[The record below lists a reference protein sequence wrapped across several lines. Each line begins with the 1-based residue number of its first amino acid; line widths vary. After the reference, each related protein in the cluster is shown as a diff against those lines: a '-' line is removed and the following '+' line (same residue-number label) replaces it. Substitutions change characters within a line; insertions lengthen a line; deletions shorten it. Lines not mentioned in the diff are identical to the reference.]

1 MERRSFLKVLGA
13 SSAAL
18 GLSSLNASEL
28 DTFKQNQKI
37 LVDAFSKN
45 AVNGEKIE
53 LNFLKNYAHSSQI
66 LKNSLKANEQVIG
79 VLSAANF
86 MLLNEFLPKNSSITN
101 ASVDNNLVYF
111 SLKGNKNV

>member
-13 SSAAL
+13 GSAAL
-18 GLSSLNASEL
+18 GLSSLNASEFSA
-28 DTFKQNQKI
+28 TSQKI

-86 MLLNEFLPKNSSITN
+86 MLLNEFLPKNSSINN

-111 SLKGNKNV
+111 SIKGSKNV

>member
-13 SSAAL
+13 SSMAF
-18 GLSSLNASEL
+18 GLANASQLELNAP
-28 DTFKQNQKI
+28 KQKI

-86 MLLNEFLPKNSSITN
+86 MLLNEFLPKNSSINN

-111 SLKGNKNV
+111 SIKGSKNV

>member
-13 SSAAL
+13 GSAVF
-18 GLSSLNASEL
+18 GLSSLNASEPAFL
-28 DTFKQNQKI
+28 KQGQKI

-53 LNFLKNYAHSSQI
+53 LNFLKNYAQSSQI

-79 VLSAANF
+79 VLSNANF
-86 MLLNEFLPKNSSITN
+86 TLLNEFLPENSSIN
-101 ASVDNNLVYF
+101 SVSTDNNLVYF